1 MGATITTM
9 NLGRVGGEIATS
21 LAYLNSPSRID
32 AEIAHH
38 ERAIAGGDRSEAT
51 AALLKDWRAVRD
63 AQRKLV
69 GKETDNG

>member
-1 MGATITTM
+1 MGATITTT

-21 LAYLNSPSRID
+21 LAYLNAPARID

-38 ERAIAGGDRSEAT
+38 ERAITAGDRSEAT

-63 AQRKLV
+63 AQRRLV
-69 GKETDNG
+69 GEEKAHG